1 MKLGIWELLI
11 ILVIVMLLFG
21 TKKLKSIGTD
31 LGAAIRGFRSS
42 VGEADA
48 EGKTDASAAAPPSQ
62 GRVIEG
68 EVVDR
73 DKQKT

>member
-21 TKKLKSIGTD
+21 TKKLKGIGAD
-31 LGAAIRGFRSS
+31 LGSAIKGFRSS
-42 VGEADA
+42 LGDADA
-48 EGKTDASAAAPPSQ
+48 EGKVEAPSDK

-68 EVVDR
+68 GTVNSD
-73 DKQKT
+73 DKQKV